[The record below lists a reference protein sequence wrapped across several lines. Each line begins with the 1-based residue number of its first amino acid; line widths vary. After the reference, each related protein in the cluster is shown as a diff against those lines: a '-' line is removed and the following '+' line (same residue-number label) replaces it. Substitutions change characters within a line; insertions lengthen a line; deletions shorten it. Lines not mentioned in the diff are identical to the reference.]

1 MKINLH
7 SGMMESSTLASNEE
21 REETWLLTSSHHE
34 RQSSKDLNDHSSLAK
49 TSLSYAGNS

>member
-7 SGMMESSTLASNEE
+7 SGMMESSTLASNEK
-21 REETWLLTSSHHE
+21 REETWLLTSSHHG